1 MASSGLGTAPIPP
14 DSANFPSNLSPLD
27 ADPQTPLHQRSP
39 MPRAPPS
46 PITQDPMFPM
56 EGTSLA
62 NASPP
67 TPPSALAL
75 PGQQFPMSI
84 FDVNILTYIK
94 FTVDSSGKN
103 FTRWRKIILFL
114 LQLYRARD
122 HVENGGAYRTASDAW
137 RQEDGQIVLWFY
149 ATVSEALQDIL
160 LDPDCTAYT
169 AWQCLHTFFYDNR
182 EGQAMQ
188 LNQDLR
194 DTPRGDLSIGEYC
207 GRLKHIANQLE
218 EVGAPITDR
227 ALTMQLIDGLG
238 EKFKMQ
244 AEILA
249 NTVPYPTLWSPMV
262 VAVAAAM
269 AVTTAVA
276 AARTAIGLAKVKA
289 AAGAATGP
297 AKDKVKVKATAA
309 AAAAA
314 APHGGYPGGVSPNY
328 KGKNPIPGYQPGA
341 GRNGQQQQGGGG
353 GSGGRGRGSGQ
364 NSNAGGGPLGF
375 QGGSSAQPWMGYFAP
390 WGTPFPPARAPW
402 VPPNSSSVLGPRP
415 GSHDHAY
422 PVHYSASPYMPPP
435 PYSWDH
441 ASMVN
446 QATSYGSAFQPRPDW
461 LMDSGASSHVTGN
474 QGVNVVTG
482 KWIFRHKLNPDGTLA
497 RYKARWVVRGFT

>member
-249 NTVPYPTLWSPMV
+249 NTVPYPTFAQAQSWLQQ
-262 VAVAAAM
+262 AERKM
-269 AVTTAVA
+269 ARK
-276 AARTAIGLAKVKA
+276 ARTNSAQAMVA
-289 AAGAATGP
+289 
-297 AKDKVKVKATAA
+297 
-309 AAAAA
+309 
-314 APHGGYPGGVSPNY
+314 HGGGRGGGHGGDDRGGGGSHGNW
-328 KGKNPIPGYQPGA
+328 A
-341 GRNGQQQQGGGG
+341 GQGQGGSGRGNWAGQGQGGGG